1 MKGSTSV
8 DIKIIFED
16 ENIIVVEKPPK
27 VPSQKDPSGDLDL
40 MSILAREYLG
50 LIHRLDRPVGGVM
63 VFSKNKKAT
72 SFLSKGI
79 ASGGFHKQYLSVVC
93 GIPKEDE
100 TQLTDYLIKDGKR
113 NISFVTSEDTLGSKE
128 AILSYNLI
136 QTVDTNEFG
145 PLSLLLVTLETGRH
159 HQIRVQLSHNKL
171 PIWGDTKYN
180 PTFANKKDWTQ
191 IALWAHTLKFRTLN
205 GKKVSY
211 SSYPYDEYPWNLFD
225 LEV

>member
-16 ENIIVVEKPPK
+16 DNIIVVEKPPK

-63 VFSKNKKAT
+63 VFSKNNKAT
-72 SFLSKGI
+72 SFLSKDI
-79 ASGGFHKQYLSVVC
+79 AGGGFHKQYISVVC
-93 GIPKEDE
+93 GITKEDE

-128 AILSYNLI
+128 AILSYVNGI
-136 QTVDTNEFG
+136 
-145 PLSLLLVTLETGRH
+145 
-159 HQIRVQLSHNKL
+159 IRM
-171 PIWGDTKYN
+171 
-180 PTFANKKDWTQ
+180 NKKGN
-191 IALWAHTLKFRTLN
+191 IKMYKN
-205 GKKVSY
+205 V
-211 SSYPYDEYPWNLFD
+211 
-225 LEV
+225 